1 MLTYMAPGHAWHWE
15 QLDTTAAWNTRAGP
29 QLQWLGASSRYLLF
43 NDLRCGAVGDAGSAG
58 LAAAAVK
65 VSQAPQGAACPNS
78 HAAPFRR
85 ALNSAYQD
93 IDM

>member
-1 MLTYMAPGHAWHWE
+1 MLICVAPGHVWHWE

-43 NDLRCGAVGDAGSAG
+43 NDLRCSAIGDAGSAG

-65 VSQAPQGAACPNS
+65 VPRAPLDL
-78 HAAPFRR
+78 HAADRRLSPFG
-85 ALNSAYQD
+85 
-93 IDM
+93 

>member
-1 MLTYMAPGHAWHWE
+1 MLLMVISLAPGHVWHWE

-65 VSQAPQGAACPNS
+65 VSPALQLLYAADR
-78 HAAPFRR
+78 HAATCRGASCSP
-85 ALNSAYQD
+85 
-93 IDM
+93 